1 MTLRKTPSHWTIL
14 QPSGEVCTV
23 LLSYQGGVKV
33 GPEVLQQVSSSLPFL
48 SGNSLLNSGFPET
61 AYFAPRPT
69 AHDENRAHIK
79 YRGELDHMTIL
90 HISITSALYHWLLQ
104 NQNYK
109 KINMHAHYFQTGSFE
124 FVNFQAPAPVG
135 GHKFAITSSILKWLD
150 VLFTGNWL
158 SWCLQYILVHGVG
171 SFHVILIQSWQHR
184 NDFLICNHRIRL
196 KIWNNI
202 YPTVGT
208 ILTLL
213 YWAIR

>member
-1 MTLRKTPSHWTIL
+1 M
-14 QPSGEVCTV
+14 V
-23 LLSYQGGVKV
+23 VKV

-69 AHDENRAHIK
+69 AHDEHRAHIK

-109 KINMHAHYFQTGSFE
+109 KINMHAHYFQTGRFE

-150 VLFTGNWL
+150 VLFTGNWVGVYSI
-158 SWCLQYILVHGVG
+158 SWYMVWG
-171 SFHVILIQSWQHR
+171 SFHVIVIQKIKVGNTEMTFWSVTTES
-184 NDFLICNHRIRL
+184 DL
-196 KIWNNI
+196 KNE
-202 YPTVGT
+202 T
-208 ILTLL
+208 IFIQQLGQ
-213 YWAIR
+213 